1 MITLHLTRA
10 DDYEGVYLPL
20 PTSPA
25 EIGEAW
31 AALDNI
37 SDDVA
42 STRIVGA
49 VSNVWGISQYLK
61 NTDVNGSGQFEKL
74 NRIAEITGGL
84 DRDECRIFE
93 GALNAESVSSL
104 DDVIAIGERLDH
116 YLLIP
121 ETSTDRELGVYLVE
135 TGVMPFDEDVQ
146 PYLDYTKIG
155 IEYYANHGGAYTAG
169 GYVLRRDSAEQELQD
184 IVDAHQDG
192 QPLGGMKMGGM

>member
-31 AALDNI
+31 GALDNI

-49 VSNVWGISQYLK
+49 VSNVWGIGQYLK
-61 NTDVNGSGQFEKL
+61 KADVNNSAEFEKL
-74 NRIAEITGGL
+74 NRIAELTGSL
-84 DRDECRIFE
+84 DRDQCRIFE
-93 GALNAESVSSL
+93 GALNAESVDSL
-104 DDVIAIGERLDH
+104 DDVIAIGERLDQ
-116 YLLIP
+116 YLLL
-121 ETSTDRELGVYLVE
+121 SGVNTDRELGAYLVE
-135 TGVMPFDEDVQ
+135 TGVMPFDESVR

-155 IEYYANHGGAYTAG
+155 IEYYVNHGGAYATG
-169 GYVLRRDSAEQELQD
+169 GYVLRRDSAEQALQD
-184 IVDAHQDG
+184 IVDAYQDKHIF
-192 QPLGGMKMGGM
+192 GGMEMG

>member
-49 VSNVWGISQYLK
+49 VSNVWGIGQYLK
-61 NTDVNGSGQFEKL
+61 NTDVNDSGQFEKL

-84 DRDECRIFE
+84 GRDECRTFE

-104 DDVIAIGERLDH
+104 DDVIAIGERLDQ
-116 YLLIP
+116 YLLLS
-121 ETSTDRELGVYLVE
+121 EVSTDRELGAYLVE
-135 TGVMPFDEDVQ
+135 TGVMPFDESVQ
-146 PYLDYTKIG
+146 PYLDYAKIG
-155 IEYYANHGGAYTAG
+155 IEYYSDHGGAYTAG
-169 GYVLRRDSAEQELQD
+169 GYVLRRDSAEQALQD
-184 IVDAHQDG
+184 IVNGHQDR
-192 QPLGGMKMGGM
+192 QTLGGMEMG

>member
-49 VSNVWGISQYLK
+49 VSNVWGIGQYLK
-61 NTDVNGSGQFEKL
+61 KADVNNSGEFKKL
-74 NRIAEITGGL
+74 NRIAELTGNL
-84 DRDECRIFE
+84 DRDQCYIFE
-93 GALNAESVSSL
+93 GALNAESVNSL
-104 DDVIAIGERLDH
+104 DDVIAIGERLDQ
-116 YLLIP
+116 YLLL
-121 ETSTDRELGVYLVE
+121 SGVNTDRELGAYLVE
-135 TGVMPFDEDVQ
+135 TGVMAFDESVQ
-146 PYLDYTKIG
+146 PYLDYTRIG
-155 IEYYANHGGAYTAG
+155 IEYYANHGGAYATG
-169 GYVLRRDSAEQELQD
+169 GYVLRRDSAEQALQD
-184 IVDAHQDG
+184 IVDAHQDK
-192 QPLGGMKMGGM
+192 QILGGMEMG

>member
-20 PTSPA
+20 PATPA

-37 SDDVA
+37 SDDIA

-49 VSNVWGISQYLK
+49 VSNVWGIGQYLK
-61 NTDVNGSGQFEKL
+61 NADVNGPEQFKKL
-74 NRIAEITGGL
+74 NRIAELIGSL

-104 DDVIAIGERLDH
+104 DDVIAIGERLDQ
-116 YLLIP
+116 YLLLS
-121 ETSTDRELGVYLVE
+121 EVSTDRELGAYLVE
-135 TGVMPFDEDVQ
+135 TGVMPFDESVQ

-155 IEYYANHGGAYTAG
+155 IEYYSNHGGAYTAG
-169 GYVLRRDSAEQELQD
+169 GYVLRRDSAEQALQD
-184 IVDAHQDG
+184 IVDGHQDG
-192 QPLGGMKMGGM
+192 QTLGGMKMG

>member
-49 VSNVWGISQYLK
+49 VSNVWGIGQYLK
-61 NTDVNGSGQFEKL
+61 NADVNGSEQFKKL
-74 NRIAEITGGL
+74 NRIAELTANL
-84 DRDECRIFE
+84 DHDQCRIFE
-93 GALNAESVSSL
+93 GALNNESVNSL
-104 DDVIAIGERLDH
+104 DDVIAIGERLDR
-116 YLLIP
+116 YLLLYDV
-121 ETSTDRELGVYLVE
+121 STDRELGVYLVE
-135 TGVMPFDEDVQ
+135 TGVMPFDESVQ

-155 IEYYANHGGAYTAG
+155 IEYYSNHGGAYTAG
-169 GYVLRRDSAEQELQD
+169 GYVLRRDSAEQALQD
-184 IVDAHQDG
+184 IVDAHQDK
-192 QPLGGMKMGGM
+192 QILGGMEMG

>member
-20 PTSPA
+20 PATPA

-49 VSNVWGISQYLK
+49 VSNVWGIGQYLK
-61 NTDVNGSGQFEKL
+61 NADVNGSGQFEKL
-74 NRIAEITGGL
+74 NRIAEITDDL

-104 DDVIAIGERLDH
+104 DDVIAIGERLDQ
-116 YLLIP
+116 YLLLS
-121 ETSTDRELGVYLVE
+121 EVSTDRELGAYLVE
-135 TGVMPFDEDVQ
+135 TGVMPFDESVQ

-155 IEYYANHGGAYTAG
+155 IEYYSNHGGAYTAG
-169 GYVLRRDSAEQELQD
+169 GYVLRRDSADQALLDIADARQD
-184 IVDAHQDG
+184 CQA
-192 QPLGGMKMGGM
+192 LGGMSMG

>member
-20 PTSPA
+20 PATPA

-49 VSNVWGISQYLK
+49 VSNVWGIGQYLK
-61 NTDVNGSGQFEKL
+61 NADVNGPEQFKKL
-74 NRIAEITGGL
+74 NRIAELTGSL

-104 DDVIAIGERLDH
+104 DDVIAIGERLDQ
-116 YLLIP
+116 YLLLS
-121 ETSTDRELGVYLVE
+121 EVSTDRELGAYLVE
-135 TGVMPFDEDVQ
+135 TGVMPFDESVQ
-146 PYLDYTKIG
+146 PYLDYAKIG
-155 IEYYANHGGAYTAG
+155 IEYYSNHGGAYTAG
-169 GYVLRRDSAEQELQD
+169 GYVLRRDSAEQALQD
-184 IVDAHQDG
+184 IVDGHQDG
-192 QPLGGMKMGGM
+192 QTLGGMKMG

>member
-20 PTSPA
+20 PATPA

-49 VSNVWGISQYLK
+49 VSNVWGIGQYLK
-61 NTDVNGSGQFEKL
+61 NADVNDPEQFKKL
-74 NRIAEITGGL
+74 NRIAELTGSL

-104 DDVIAIGERLDH
+104 NDVIAIGERLDQ
-116 YLLIP
+116 YLLLSWV
-121 ETSTDRELGVYLVE
+121 STDRELGAYLVE
-135 TGVMPFDEDVQ
+135 TGVMPFDESVQ
-146 PYLDYTKIG
+146 PYLDYAKIG
-155 IEYYANHGGAYTAG
+155 IEYYSNHGGAYTAG
-169 GYVLRRDSAEQELQD
+169 GYVLRRDSADHALLDIADARQD
-184 IVDAHQDG
+184 CQA
-192 QPLGGMKMGGM
+192 LGGMSMG

>member
-20 PTSPA
+20 PATPA

-49 VSNVWGISQYLK
+49 VSNVWGIGQYLK
-61 NTDVNGSGQFEKL
+61 NADVNDPEQFKKL
-74 NRIAEITGGL
+74 NRIAELTGSL

-104 DDVIAIGERLDH
+104 NDVIAIGERLDQ
-116 YLLIP
+116 YLLLSGV
-121 ETSTDRELGVYLVE
+121 STDRELGAYLVE
-135 TGVMPFDEDVQ
+135 TGVMPFDESVQ
-146 PYLDYTKIG
+146 PYLDYAKIG
-155 IEYYANHGGAYTAG
+155 IEYYSNHGGAYTAG
-169 GYVLRRDSAEQELQD
+169 GYVLRRDSADQALLDIADARQD
-184 IVDAHQDG
+184 CQA
-192 QPLGGMKMGGM
+192 LGGMSMG

>member
-20 PTSPA
+20 PATPA

-49 VSNVWGISQYLK
+49 VSSVWGIGQHLK
-61 NTDVNGSGQFEKL
+61 NADVNGPEQFKKL
-74 NRIAEITGGL
+74 NRIAELTGSL

-104 DDVIAIGERLDH
+104 DDVIAIGERLDQ
-116 YLLIP
+116 YLLLS
-121 ETSTDRELGVYLVE
+121 EVSTDRELGAYLVE
-135 TGVMPFDEDVQ
+135 TGVMPFDESVQ
-146 PYLDYTKIG
+146 PYLDYAKIG
-155 IEYYANHGGAYTAG
+155 IEYYSNHGGAYTAG
-169 GYVLRRDSAEQELQD
+169 GYVLRRDSAEQALQD
-184 IVDAHQDG
+184 IVDGHQDG
-192 QPLGGMKMGGM
+192 QTLGGMKMG